1 MKQQFTRKLMLL
13 AVMLLAGVGSS
24 FAFEY
29 NGLTY
34 EIIDNNAKTVRV
46 ISPSSGS
53 YTQSSIVIP
62 ATADFKGNTYDVIAI
77 GESAFNFATSLSS
90 ITIPTSVKTIGGY
103 AFKECSNL
111 TSIDL
116 STIENF
122 GDHILSCCRAL
133 TSVTLPASMQ
143 SIPNGLL
150 EGCTSMTSFTFPAGV
165 TSIEENAFNGSGL
178 TSITLPD
185 KLTSIGGNA
194 FAYCTQLSPITFP
207 EGLSYI
213 GNNAFYGCSGL
224 TSVETS
230 ANYIGDNAF
239 HDCTNLTN
247 VTLWASYINTM
258 TYGTDNYIFA
268 GCNKIDKIICFARNG
283 SDFFGFTNTVKENA
297 KVIVPESQ
305 TSSWSSSGFLDVEAA
320 GITNVGGHV
329 VETCA
334 TGASMTIFINGKSSD
349 AMYGGAYII
358 APGTDVEVE
367 FGFYDPI
374 AELAT
379 FTINGVDMMSSV
391 VDNKYT
397 IKSIDGNK
405 NIQATWQ
412 EGASYYVN
420 TSYGNCDVF
429 INGNQTWG
437 GGSKYPAN
445 KNVTVLIKPYTGYG
459 ISSFNVNYT
468 EKKSD
473 LVANSDGSYSYTF
486 NLSSDTNIDIYC
498 AQKWS
503 LTTTFNAGGAVRFDG
518 VSVTSGTTKEMV
530 NPKLDVDIKPNSGY
544 EVASILYNGTEVLNT
559 GWTMRYVDGIYVYPS
574 SDQGTTQT
582 LDITFAI
589 VNPTISA
596 NYDTMQGSVSIAG
609 SQLMPTMPQSFAIGS
624 NVTFT
629 ITPNLGYE
637 ISSVMLNGPTSTD
650 ITAAVIANSNS
661 YTISNINDSYTIDV
675 TFAAIPT
682 PATVTATIGT
692 LGMATLYS
700 PYALDFS
707 GVAGLK
713 AYIVS
718 AFTPA
723 NNRAILTQVYDV
735 PAKTSV
741 VLVGAAADYT
751 IPTTTT
757 KTYVANLLRGADCDM
772 KMNSTDGVYTN
783 YILADGTNGLG
794 FYVIQDGSTLNAGKA
809 YLAIP
814 NDATSPAP
822 SFVVMNLNGMDV
834 TGIESIEKAA
844 SNMAGNAIYNLN
856 GQRQSGLKK
865 GINIVGGK
873 KIVVK

>member
-1 MKQQFTRKLMLL
+1 MKQLFTRKLVLL

-24 FAFEY
+24 FAFVY
-29 NGLTY
+29 NNLTY
-34 EIIDNNAKTVRV
+34 RVVDNTAKTAKVTYQ
-46 ISPSSGS
+46 GS
-53 YTQSSIVIP
+53 DAWSNPYTQSSIVIP
-62 ATADFKGNTYDVIAI
+62 STVQFNGETYTVVEI
-77 GESAFNFATSLSS
+77 GEQAFTSAAMSS
-90 ITIPTSVKTIGGY
+90 ITIAPTVKTVGNY
-103 AFKECSNL
+103 AFQNCKDL
-111 TSIDL
+111 ITVDL

-122 GDHILSCCRAL
+122 GEYVLSCCYGLTSAKLPTTIQSIPTGIFQQCTSLTSFTIPDGVTEIGYSAFDGTGLTSISIPESVTSIRSFAFANTALTSITTSASAIDEGAFYNCTSL
-133 TSVTLPASMQ
+133 TSVTL
-143 SIPNGLL
+143 
-150 EGCTSMTSFTFPAGV
+150 
-165 TSIEENAFNGSGL
+165 
-178 TSITLPD
+178 
-185 KLTSIGGNA
+185 
-194 FAYCTQLSPITFP
+194 Y
-207 EGLSYI
+207 
-213 GNNAFYGCSGL
+213 
-224 TSVETS
+224 
-230 ANYIGDNAF
+230 
-239 HDCTNLTN
+239 
-247 VTLWASYINTM
+247 ASYIYKM
-258 TYGTDNYIFA
+258 GPSDNIFS
-268 GCNKIDKIICFARNG
+268 GCNNINKIICFARSG
-283 SDFFGFTNTVKENA
+283 SDIFGFTDNVKEVA
-297 KVIVPESQ
+297 TVIVPESQ
-305 TSSWSSSGFLDVEAA
+305 VSNWSSFLNVTAA
-320 GITNVGGHV
+320 DITNVGGHV

-412 EGASYYVN
+412 EGASYNVN
-420 TSYGNCDVF
+420 TMFSNCEVF
-429 INGNQTWG
+429 INGSQVWG
-437 GGSKYPAN
+437 GMQKYPAN
-445 KNVTVLIKPYTGYG
+445 KNITILIKPNSGYG
-459 ISSFNVNYT
+459 ISSFNVNST
-468 EKKSD
+468 DKKSD
-473 LVANSDGSYSYTF
+473 LVDNKDGTYSYTF
-486 NLSSDTNIDIYC
+486 NLASDTNIDIYC
-498 AQKWS
+498 YEKWY
-503 LTTTFNAGGAVRFDG
+503 LTTTFNTSGTVTVDG
-518 VSVTSGTTKEMV
+518 VSVTSGTTSEIVGAMV
-530 NPKLDVDIKPNSGY
+530 PVYIIPNNGY
-544 EVASILYNGTEVLNT
+544 DLASVLYNGTDVTTSLNKMA
-559 GWTMRYVDGIYVYPS
+559 GGEYYMYPDNS
-574 SDQGTTQT
+574 QGTNQT
-582 LDITFAI
+582 LAVTFTV

-596 NYDTMQGSVSIAG
+596 NYDATMGSVSIAG
-609 SQLMPTMPQSFAIGS
+609 DLLKPAKPQSFTIGS

-650 ITAAVIANSNS
+650 ITASVIANSNS

-675 TFAAIPT
+675 MFAAIPT
-682 PATVTATIGT
+682 PSDVTATIGT

-723 NNRAILTQVYDV
+723 TNRAILTQVYDV
-735 PAKTSV
+735 PAKTGV

-772 KMNSTDGVYTN
+772 KMNSSDGVYTN

-794 FYVIQDGSTLNAGKA
+794 FYVIQDGTTLDAGKA

-814 NDATSPAP
+814 NDAMAPAP

-844 SNMAGNAIYNLN
+844 VNMAGNAIYNLN

>member
-1 MKQQFTRKLMLL
+1 MKQLFTRKLVLL
-13 AVMLLAGVGSS
+13 AVMLLAGMGSS

-29 NGLTY
+29 GGLTY

-62 ATADFKGNTYDVIAI
+62 ASADFKGNTYSVIEI
-77 GESAFNFATSLSS
+77 GASAFESASLSS
-90 ITIPTSVKTIGGY
+90 ISISPSVKTIGSY
-103 AFKECSNL
+103 AFKGCSNL
-111 TSIDL
+111 ASIDL
-116 STIENF
+116 SKIENF
-122 GDHILSCCRAL
+122 DSHILSGCTAL

-150 EGCTSMTSFTFPAGV
+150 EGCTSITSFTFPADV
-165 TSIEENAFNGSGL
+165 TSIEESAFNGSGL

-185 KLTSIGGNA
+185 ELTSIGGHA
-194 FAYCTQLSPITFP
+194 FAYCTQLSSIAFP

-213 GNNAFYGCSGL
+213 GNSAFYGCSGL
-224 TSVETS
+224 KSVETS

-247 VTLWASYINTM
+247 VTLWASYISTM

-334 TGASMTIFINGKSSD
+334 TGASMTIFINGKYAD
-349 AMYGGAYII
+349 AMYGGAYIV
-358 APGTDVEVE
+358 APGTDVEVR
-367 FGFYDPI
+367 FGFSDPV

-391 VDNKYT
+391 ADNKYT

-412 EGASYYVN
+412 EGASYNVNTMFSNCEVYVN
-420 TSYGNCDVF
+420 GSQV
-429 INGNQTWG
+429 WG
-437 GGSKYPAN
+437 GSQKYPAN
-445 KNVTVLIKPYTGYG
+445 KNVTVLIKPNTGYG
-459 ISSFNVNYT
+459 INTFNVNYND
-468 EKKSD
+468 KKSD
-473 LVANSDGSYSYTF
+473 LVDNSDGTYSYTF
-486 NLSSDTNIDIYC
+486 NLTSDTNIDIYC
-498 AQKWS
+498 DQKWN
-503 LTTTFNAGGAVRFDG
+503 LTTTFNTGGTVTIGG
-518 VSVTSGTTKEMV
+518 VSVTSGTTKELTGSMTSV
-530 NPKLDVDIKPNSGY
+530 EINATSGY
-544 EVASILYNGTEVLNT
+544 EITSVLYNGSEQLTGNT
-559 GWTMRYVDGIYVYPS
+559 TMYSFWPDNT
-574 SDQGTTQT
+574 QGTSQT
-582 LDITFAI
+582 LAVTFTV

-596 NYDTMQGSVSIAG
+596 NYDTMRGSVSVAG
-609 SQLMPTMPQSFAIGS
+609 SQLMPAMPQSFAIGS
-624 NVTFT
+624 NVTFVV
-629 ITPNLGYE
+629 TPFLGYE
-637 ISSVMLNGPTSTD
+637 ISQVMLNGPTSTD
-650 ITAAVIANSNS
+650 ITASVTANSNS

-675 TFAAIPT
+675 MFTAIPT
-682 PATVTATIGT
+682 PADVTATIGT

-723 NNRAILTQVYDV
+723 TNRALLTQVYDV
-735 PAKTSV
+735 PARTAV
-741 VLVGAAADYT
+741 VLAGAAADYT
-751 IPTTTT
+751 IPTTSTQ
-757 KTYVANLLRGADCDM
+757 TYVANLLKGLDATT
-772 KMNSTDGVYTN
+772 KMSSSDGMNTN
-783 YILADGTNGLG
+783 YILGNGVNGLG
-794 FYVIQDGSTLNAGKA
+794 FYVVEDGSSVTAGKA
-809 YLAIP
+809 YLSLP
-814 NDATSPAP
+814 NSGAPAP
-822 SFVVMNLNGMDV
+822 SFVMMALDGKDV
-834 TGIESIEKAA
+834 TGIESIENIAADMNGKAV
-844 SNMAGNAIYNLN
+844 YNLN
-856 GQRQSGLKK
+856 GQRQNGLKK